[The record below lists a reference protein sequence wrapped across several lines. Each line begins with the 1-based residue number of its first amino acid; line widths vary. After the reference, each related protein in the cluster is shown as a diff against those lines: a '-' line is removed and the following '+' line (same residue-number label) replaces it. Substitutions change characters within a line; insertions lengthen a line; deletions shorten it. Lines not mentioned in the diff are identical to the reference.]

1 MTITSGNCTWRAGAD
16 LLTKAGKGGA
26 DMNRKKRTGKYKE
39 IYDRPSFTEGLFSAQ
54 SRITKGDAGRG
65 CNRLNLRRQ
74 NLALESLKPT
84 AGGRRDYEH
93 PKYLDRR

>member
-1 MTITSGNCTWRAGAD
+1 MIN
-16 LLTKAGKGGA
+16 AGKGGA
-26 DMNRKKRTGKYKE
+26 AMRQEKRTSKNND

-54 SRITKGDAGRG
+54 RRITEGDAGRG
-65 CNRLNLRRQ
+65 CIRLNLRRQ
-74 NLALESLKPT
+74 NPKSAKLMMG

>member
-1 MTITSGNCTWRAGAD
+1 MRQE
-16 LLTKAGKGGA
+16 
-26 DMNRKKRTGKYKE
+26 KRTSKNNE

-54 SRITKGDAGRG
+54 SRTTEGDAGWG

-74 NLALESLKPT
+74 DSGSDKLTPA